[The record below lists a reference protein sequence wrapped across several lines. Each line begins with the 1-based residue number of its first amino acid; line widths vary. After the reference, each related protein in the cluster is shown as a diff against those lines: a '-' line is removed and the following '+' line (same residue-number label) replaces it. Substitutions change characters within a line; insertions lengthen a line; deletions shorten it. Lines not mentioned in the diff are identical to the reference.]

1 MNIQYEIDLLSEKAR
16 KQNKNE
22 TLVIPDGV
30 YRLNK
35 PLIIKGGVS
44 VVSEGKGRRSV
55 RLIFTGMKDGDTL
68 VTVKGNY
75 GGVID
80 GLNIK
85 CFDDVDNITGLLSEN
100 CSSATFSNLDIELQ
114 CGYDCVGLKHLR
126 DGKLGESCIY
136 EKLNIRSEAVCVE
149 IQGGDNNIFRDF
161 DCRAG
166 TKVRQGVSA
175 IFRFAEDSVPHH
187 VRIGPGSGQKG
198 NHAYYCDSVSD
209 SVSGGNILFD
219 SYRWEQPSTRETVAF
234 LHTPKRKDGKLGHV
248 TERFTLI
255 GCRSSPVNTAI
266 KTANTLQTRIIGSF
280 LNGKKDIN
288 NNSIRPSGIIPSG
301 YR

>member
-22 TLVIPDGV
+22 TLVIPDGT

-35 PLIIKGGVS
+35 PLVINGGVS
-44 VVSEGKGRRSV
+44 VVSGGRGRRSV
-55 RLIFTGMKDGDTL
+55 RLVFTGVKDGDNL
-68 VTVKGNY
+68 VTVKGNN

-85 CFDDVDNITGLLSEN
+85 CFDERDNITGLLSEN
-100 CSSATFSNLDIELQ
+100 CSSMTFSNFDIELQ

-126 DGKLGESCIY
+126 NGKLGESCIY
-136 EKLNIRSEAVCVE
+136 ERFDIRSCGTCVE
-149 IQGGDNNIFRDF
+149 IQGGDNNAFRDF

-166 TKVRQGVSA
+166 TKVREGVSA
-175 IFRFAEDSVPHH
+175 IFRFAENSVPHH
-187 VRIGPGSGQKG
+187 VRIGPGSGQRG

-209 SVSGGNILFD
+209 SVSGGCILFD
-219 SYRWEQPSTRETVAF
+219 SFRWEQPSTKQTTAF
-234 LHTPKRKDGKLGHV
+234 VHTPKRKFSRPGHV

-255 GCRSSPVNTAI
+255 GCRSSRVDMAI
-266 KTANTLQTRIIGSF
+266 KVTNTLKTRFLGSF
-280 LNGKKDIN
+280 LDGKKDIN
-288 NNSIRPSGIIPSG
+288 NNSIRPSG